1 MALTPTPPLLMDSS
15 RTVLASSQA
24 PVAPVSS
31 SNTKAFKY
39 TLVTI
44 LVIVLLYFWY
54 SWLVDRYGYFPG
66 LEMIDWVSPYEW
78 ASLGI
83 ALALGLS
90 VVGAGW

>member
-1 MALTPTPPLLMDSS
+1 MDSN
-15 RTVLASSQA
+15 RTLSAGASAPASSA
-24 PVAPVSS
+24 SASS
-31 SNTKAFKY
+31 TTKAFKY
-39 TLVTI
+39 TLITF
-44 LVIVLLYFWY
+44 LLLVLLYFWY

-90 VVGAGW
+90 VLGAGW

>member
-1 MALTPTPPLLMDSS
+1 MSPSAASKPP
-15 RTVLASSQA
+15 
-24 PVAPVSS
+24 SS
-31 SNTKAFKY
+31 SSSTKVFLY
-39 TLVTI
+39 TL
-44 LVIVLLYFWY
+44 LVIVLLVLFYFWY

-90 VVGAGW
+90 VFGAGWYTFFIHF